1 MSYDI
6 NFIGQDTNL
15 VRKSEYYD
23 YNWSKFVQRIAGNE
37 LDVMQQVRHYDC
49 DRNCLSKEKRDMARP
64 IEETKLLAKAVVL
77 GVGAE
82 DGLGAAL
89 CRCYAANDRHVLVAG
104 RTLEK
109 VDKVAA
115 AIRRDGGRA
124 TAYAV
129 DATQEADVIRLFDA
143 AMTQDEDGGPAD
155 LVTYNV
161 GLNQKIDFLQMEA
174 STFEDF
180 WRMNTLGGFLVGRE
194 AARRFAPLGRGSIF
208 FTGASGSL
216 RGMPGFAHFA
226 ASKAGLRMISQSMAR
241 EFGPQGIHVA
251 HIVVD
256 GAIEGDRVRSLFPGF
271 VEQLGENGVL
281 NTEAIAQTYWQLHLQ
296 HPSAWTQELDVRPF
310 KEKF

>member
-1 MSYDI
+1 M
-6 NFIGQDTNL
+6 
-15 VRKSEYYD
+15 VR
-23 YNWSKFVQRIAGNE
+23 A
-37 LDVMQQVRHYDC
+37 
-49 DRNCLSKEKRDMARP
+49 
-64 IEETKLLAKAVVL
+64 IEEQKERLRSVAKAVVV

-89 CRCYAANDRHVLVAG
+89 CRCYATNGRHVLVAG
-104 RTLEK
+104 RSLEK
-109 VDKVAA
+109 VEKVASS
-115 AIRRDGGRA
+115 IRRGGGRA

-129 DATQEADVIRLFDA
+129 DATQEEDVVRLFDA
-143 AMTQDEDGGPAD
+143 AMTSDEDGAPAD
-155 LVTYNV
+155 LVTFNV
-161 GLNQKIDFLQMEA
+161 GRNQKIDFRQTDA
-174 STFEDF
+174 SVFEDF

-194 AARRFAPLGRGSIF
+194 AARRFAPLARGSVF

-251 HIVVD
+251 HVVVD
-256 GAIEGDRVRSLFPGF
+256 GAIEGERVRSLFPGI

-281 NTEAIAQTYWQLHLQ
+281 NTDAIAETYWQLHLQ

>member
-1 MSYDI
+1 MP
-6 NFIGQDTNL
+6 L
-15 VRKSEYYD
+15 
-23 YNWSKFVQRIAGNE
+23 
-37 LDVMQQVRHYDC
+37 
-49 DRNCLSKEKRDMARP
+49 P
-64 IEETKLLAKAVVL
+64 KAVIV

-89 CRCYAANDRHVLVAG
+89 SRCYAANDRHVLVAG

-109 VDKVAA
+109 VERVAA

-129 DATQEADVIRLFDA
+129 DTTREEDVIQLFDA
-143 AMTQDEDGGPAD
+143 AMTSDEDGGPAD

-161 GLNQKIDFLQMEA
+161 GQNQKIDFRQMEV
-174 STFEDF
+174 STFETF

-194 AARRFAPLGRGSIF
+194 AARRFAPLSRGSVF

-216 RGMPGFAHFA
+216 RGMPGFAHFG
-226 ASKAGLRMISQSMAR
+226 ASKAGLRMIAQSMAR

-251 HIVVD
+251 HVIVD
-256 GAIEGDRVRSLFPGF
+256 GAIEGDRVRSLFPGVF
-271 VEQLGENGVL
+271 EQLGENGAL
-281 NTEAIAQTYWQLHLQ
+281 NTEAIAETYWQLHLQ